1 MQFKGINPWINM
13 KSTRQPIAGIE
24 SPKAIDANDNT
35 IEIDDTFFR
44 MMSVYVRLHCSI
56 KTTNI
61 RKIQFRIVLKMS
73 DCLEWSECERERK
86 GDASVCNPK
95 TIHSIYMGFISTI
108 FVNKCASFPVHS
120 SFGFKT
126 NMYK

>member
-73 DCLEWSECERERK
+73 DCLEWSECERERRRCERMQSK
-86 GDASVCNPK
+86 DNSLYLHGLHFNNIRK
-95 TIHSIYMGFISTI
+95 QMRIIS
-108 FVNKCASFPVHS
+108 S
-120 SFGFKT
+120 SFFIWFQ
-126 NMYK
+126 NEHV

>member
-1 MQFKGINPWINM
+1 M

-73 DCLEWSECERERK
+73 DCLEWSECEREREK
-86 GDASVCNPK
+86 EMRAYAIQRQF
-95 TIHSIYMGFISTI
+95 TLFTW
-108 FVNKCASFPVHS
+108 ASFQQYS
-120 SFGFKT
+120 
-126 NMYK
+126 